1 MCAMKTAPT
10 KLVLVQ
16 DPRRAASA
24 PVARRYRLARIG
36 AGNPGEGPAKAGPY
50 EHLARVY
57 D

>member
-1 MCAMKTAPT
+1 MCAMKTSPT